1 MGAWIEI
8 AYADARYF
16 LDSVAPFMG
25 AWIEINAIVKKLQLA
40 FIVAPFMGAWIE
52 IRFHDVASYDNL
64 SHPSWV
70 RGLKLPVL
78 LEVHGLGHV
87 APFMGA
93 WIEITWRLR
102 LVRILT
108 SLTFHGKKEC

>member
-8 AYADARYF
+8 QPPKRQPF
-16 LDSVAPFMG
+16 VKNVAPFMG
-25 AWIEINAIVKKLQLA
+25 AWIDMESLRYMPSLLA
-40 FIVAPFMGAWIE
+40 V
-52 IRFHDVASYDNL
+52 V
-64 SHPSWV
+64 
-70 RGLKLPVL
+70 
-78 LEVHGLGHV
+78 
-87 APFMGA
+87 PFMGA

>member
-1 MGAWIEI
+1 MGAWIEMLMSMCCVQSPSVAPFMGAWIEI

-16 LDSVAPFMG
+16 LDS
-25 AWIEINAIVKKLQLA
+25 
-40 FIVAPFMGAWIE
+40 
-52 IRFHDVASYDNL
+52 
-64 SHPSWV
+64 
-70 RGLKLPVL
+70 
-78 LEVHGLGHV
+78 V

>member
-1 MGAWIEI
+1 MLMSMCCVQSPSVAPFMGAWIEI

-16 LDSVAPFMG
+16 LDS
-25 AWIEINAIVKKLQLA
+25 
-40 FIVAPFMGAWIE
+40 VAPFMGAWIE

>member
-8 AYADARYF
+8 IKLGIRTIF
-16 LDSVAPFMG
+16 VSVAPFMG
-25 AWIEINAIVKKLQLA
+25 AWIEIPMPWLSTSTGLA
-40 FIVAPFMGAWIE
+40 
-52 IRFHDVASYDNL
+52 

-70 RGLKLPVL
+70 RGLKFAGCRRSFYPAT
-78 LEVHGLGHV
+78 V
-87 APFMGA
+87 APFMGP

>member
-8 AYADARYF
+8 VMEATSYA
-16 LDSVAPFMG
+16 LV
-25 AWIEINAIVKKLQLA
+25 E
-40 FIVAPFMGAWIE
+40 
-52 IRFHDVASYDNL
+52 
-64 SHPSWV
+64 
-70 RGLKLPVL
+70 
-78 LEVHGLGHV
+78 V

-108 SLTFHGKKEC
+108 SLTFHGKREC